1 VKRLLREFFGQ
12 KCTFTKMLILDQKFC
27 DLPMASNLTDSDGVR
42 NYHMVHMVFSDPIS
56 VGLVM
61 TWAVSYVSDISRV
74 TGFGVIKTWTLLL
87 DLFFQILN
95 RLVASFV
102 SQLMPMT
109 HIG

>member
-1 VKRLLREFFGQ
+1 
-12 KCTFTKMLILDQKFC
+12 
-27 DLPMASNLTDSDGVR
+27 MAIYG
-42 NYHMVHMVFSDPIS
+42 
-56 VGLVM
+56 
-61 TWAVSYVSDISRV
+61 SYFMYKKV

>member
-1 VKRLLREFFGQ
+1 
-12 KCTFTKMLILDQKFC
+12 
-27 DLPMASNLTDSDGVR
+27 MASHLPDSDGVR
-42 NYHMVHMVFSDPIS
+42 KYHTVHMVFSDPIS

-61 TWAVSYVSDISRV
+61 TWAVSYVFDVSRV